1 MTKLKLFVYLALIVG
16 LLLLLKFKGKNYYN
30 IPTFNTE
37 TTINAVI
44 EIPAGTNHKIEYNP
58 GSNRFIYDK
67 INGSKRIIN
76 FLPYPVNYGFIP
88 STLMDTMRGGDGD
101 ALDII
106 IISEYIK
113 TKTTLEVI
121 PVGILQLLDNNE
133 IDDKIIAIPADEG
146 YRIISAIKFRDLE
159 DDYPEI
165 LHQIRTWFINYKGSG
180 KIEFKGW
187 KDEKAAMKAI
197 AKWAV

>member
-165 LHQIRTWFINYKGSG
+165 LDQIRIWFLNYKGSG